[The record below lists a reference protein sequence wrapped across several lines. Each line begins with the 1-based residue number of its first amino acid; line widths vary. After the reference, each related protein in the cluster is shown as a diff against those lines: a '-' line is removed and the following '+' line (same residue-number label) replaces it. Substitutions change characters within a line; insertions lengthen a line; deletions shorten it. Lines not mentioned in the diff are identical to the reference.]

1 MSDQNAIELREVSKT
16 INGED
21 VIQNLSFSVR
31 RGEIYGLLGPN
42 GAGKTLTIRMMVG
55 LISITKGDIFV
66 EGHSIKTARTKA
78 LQHIGAIVESPDL
91 YGYMTGMQNLKHF
104 ARMYGGSVS
113 LERITELV
121 NLVELSDAIHR
132 KVKTYSLGMHQRL
145 GIAQALLHRPS
156 VLILDEPT
164 NGLDPNGIHQL
175 RNYLRTLAKHENIA
189 IIISSHLLAEI
200 ELLCD
205 RVAIIQNGT
214 LIDERSISNTEQE
227 NAMVQVEFEV
237 TEPDRAV
244 SILEDFT
251 IVRKTE
257 RTILIKATKQQIPD
271 IVVLLVQNNIKI
283 FQVNIRT
290 KSLEDTFLSLTGGTQ
305 QP

>member
-305 QP
+305 KP